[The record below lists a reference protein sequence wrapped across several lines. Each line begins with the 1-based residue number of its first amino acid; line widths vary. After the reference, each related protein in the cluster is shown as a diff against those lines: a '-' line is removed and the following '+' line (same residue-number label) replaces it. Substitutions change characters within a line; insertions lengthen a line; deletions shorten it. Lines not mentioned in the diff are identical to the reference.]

1 MRKGQR
7 GYSLAEILTV
17 IAVIG
22 VIVAA
27 AVPAFFTLQRR
38 AALRSA
44 AAQLRVIFH
53 ENRSRAIARG
63 RNCGMKF
70 VLIGGRWHFAV
81 YDDGD
86 GDGVRNDDIKS
97 GRDRLVAPPRV
108 VFRESRAVSIG
119 LLSVA
124 IKDPDGDP
132 LPPTKSP
139 VAFNQSAICSF
150 SPIGESTPGTIYLT
164 EGGREL
170 YAVRVYGATA
180 KIRML
185 RYVRQTKRWVS

>member
-1 MRKGQR
+1 VRTWQR

-17 IAVIG
+17 VA
-22 VIVAA
+22 IVGLFAMT
-27 AVPAFFTLQRR
+27 AVPAFLTLQRR

-44 AAQLRVIFH
+44 AAQLRTIFH
-53 ENRSRAIARG
+53 DNRSRAIARN
-63 RNCGMKF
+63 RNCGLKF
-70 VLIGGRWHFAV
+70 LRIDGEWKFAV

-97 GRDRLVAPPRV
+97 GKDRLVAEPRV
-108 VFRESRAVSIG
+108 VFRESRAVRIG
-119 LLSVA
+119 LLGEA

-180 KIRML
+180 KIRVL
-185 RYVRQTKRWVS
+185 RYVRATKKWVS